1 MAITINGT
9 GTIAGISSGGIN
21 DDVVDAGT
29 IAANSRMVLEQFYT
43 PCDGSVIATSAGNI
57 TVGDVDAVQ
66 SLTTTHTDVTGSSI
80 TYTPPAG
87 TTQVIYEF
95 YFELAYVDSNPNS
108 HFKFFIDSDEVT
120 DSRTTLAA
128 NYREGREFFKW
139 GINIG
144 GSAVTATGR
153 QASWSSAKTLKLQA
167 REYGSSNE
175 SKLHETKHWDGGV
188 NSVFSIQQIGITAIG

>member
-87 TTQVIYEF
+87 TTQVIY
-95 YFELAYVDSNPNS
+95 
-108 HFKFFIDSDEVT
+108 
-120 DSRTTLAA
+120 
-128 NYREGREFFKW
+128 
-139 GINIG
+139 
-144 GSAVTATGR
+144 
-153 QASWSSAKTLKLQA
+153 
-167 REYGSSNE
+167 
-175 SKLHETKHWDGGV
+175 
-188 NSVFSIQQIGITAIG
+188 